1 MTTVYNIDKQN
12 NQVLSSGPV
21 PAVWG
26 TISGMS
32 DLSEQD
38 LADLTWAGYPNY
50 GFLTREAALARGIT
64 VSQLDQADYLYKKLT
79 VPEKVSIL
87 QMRLALLKANL
98 LASVETSIA
107 NIQDATERAT
117 AQIEWQYAQEIPRN
131 NFLANLLKTSLN
143 LSEDQIDDLFIAAGK
158 L

>member
-1 MTTVYNIDKQN
+1 
-12 NQVLSSGPV
+12 
-21 PAVWG
+21 
-26 TISGMS
+26 MS

-98 LASVETSIA
+98 LPSVETSIA
-107 NIQDATERAT
+107 GIQDATERAT